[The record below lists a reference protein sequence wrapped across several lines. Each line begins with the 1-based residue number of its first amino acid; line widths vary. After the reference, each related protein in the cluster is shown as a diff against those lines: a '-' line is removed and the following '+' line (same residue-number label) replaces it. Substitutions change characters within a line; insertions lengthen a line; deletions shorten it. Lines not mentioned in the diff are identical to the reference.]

1 MSTIYSKRTQSV
13 YVVLPW
19 PFVASSPG
27 SLGPQDHRR
36 KKKFHGASCNT
47 AKQTLSA
54 LSEYPLDCLV
64 ETSDPSA
71 ILCHACERTLTTI
84 HSLEAKVVSMKE
96 DVKRLL
102 SSLQIAG
109 VVSLGKRSR
118 PGYHEPE
125 VPPKRAHVAQSRASD
140 SESVV
145 QLHAAPSTS
154 SQSVS
159 ACSSASPPLTVSSI
173 CVLVRHR

>member
-1 MSTIYSKRTQSV
+1 MALCCLCRV
-13 YVVLPW
+13 CAP
-19 PFVASSPG
+19 P
-27 SLGPQDHRR
+27 DHRR

-54 LSEYPLDCLV
+54 LSEYPLDSLV

-84 HSLEAKVVSMKE
+84 HNLEAKVVSMKE

-109 VVSLGKRSR
+109 AVSLGKRSR
-118 PGYHEPE
+118 GYGEPE
-125 VPPKRAHVAQSRASD
+125 VLPPKRAHVAKSNQ
-140 SESVV
+140 
-145 QLHAAPSTS
+145 
-154 SQSVS
+154 
-159 ACSSASPPLTVSSI
+159 
-173 CVLVRHR
+173 

>member
-1 MSTIYSKRTQSV
+1 MPA
-13 YVVLPW
+13 PW
-19 PFVASSPG
+19 PFAVSVER
-27 SLGPQDHRR
+27 DHRR

-47 AKQTLSA
+47 AKQTLST

-84 HSLEAKVVSMKE
+84 HSLEAKVVGMKE

-118 PGYHEPE
+118 PGYREPE
-125 VPPKRAHVAQSRASD
+125 VPPSPKRAHVAQSRDSD

-145 QLHAAPSTS
+145 QHTLSHDVAPSNS

-159 ACSSASPPLTVSSI
+159 ACSSASHSKLSI
-173 CVLVRHR
+173 CVLVCRRK